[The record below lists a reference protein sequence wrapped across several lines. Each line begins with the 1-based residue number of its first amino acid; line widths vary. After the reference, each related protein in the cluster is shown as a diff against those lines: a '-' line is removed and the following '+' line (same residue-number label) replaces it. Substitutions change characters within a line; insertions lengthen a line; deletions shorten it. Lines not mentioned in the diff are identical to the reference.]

1 MDWNALRAF
10 LAVAEHESFSIAA
23 RQLHLTQPAISKR
36 VQSLEAELGVRLFD
50 RVGKRVYLT
59 DGGRL
64 LRPRA
69 EGILRELGDAQTL
82 LKNLHG
88 RVEGTLSLATSHH
101 VGLHRLAPVLKEFS
115 QRFPS
120 VRLDIKFVDSEV
132 AHDMVAVADA
142 ELAVVTLDP
151 AARRALTSKR
161 LWRDPLVFT
170 VARDHELAKRPG
182 TLTLAELATE
192 HAILPGLETFTGRIV
207 MGLFADEGL
216 TITTSMSTNYLE
228 TIAML
233 VGIGLGWSVLPA
245 VLLSEQMTTL
255 DVRAPALERHLGC
268 VTNPNRTLSNA
279 ARAFADVLEL
289 HRDRSDASQSGF

>member
-1 MDWNALRAF
+1 MDWNELRAF
-10 LAVAEHESFSIAA
+10 LAVADQESFSNAA

-36 VQSLEAELGVRLFD
+36 IQSLESALGVRLFD

-59 DGGRL
+59 DAGRL

-82 LKNLHG
+82 LRNLHG
-88 RVEGTLSLATSHH
+88 RIEGTLSLATSHH

-132 AHDMVAVADA
+132 AHDMVAAAEA

-151 AARRALTSKR
+151 RATRALHSTA

-170 VARDHELAKRPG
+170 AARDHELASRAGPI
-182 TLTLAELATE
+182 TLPELAAE

-207 MGLFADEGL
+207 MGLFTEAGL
-216 TITTSMSTNYLE
+216 TIKTSMSTNYLE

-245 VLLSEQMTTL
+245 TLLSEQMTAL
-255 DVRAPALERHLGC
+255 DVRAPSLERQLGR
-268 VTNPNRTLSNA
+268 VTNPDRTLSNA
-279 ARAFADVLEL
+279 ARAFVEVLERY
-289 HRDRSDASQSGF
+289 RDRTEASQSGF